1 MNNSGGVF
9 NSKVSYVSRLVFDL
23 MKPNSDDFKDFDEE
37 SSREDATEAEDNPN
51 RINYGL
57 NIKTKRL
64 WNGKLE
70 YLGDE
75 EEDE

>member
-1 MNNSGGVF
+1 
-9 NSKVSYVSRLVFDL
+9 

-37 SSREDATEAEDNPN
+37 SSREDATEADENAN

-64 WNGKLE
+64 WNGKIE
-70 YLGDE
+70 HLGDE
-75 EEDE
+75 ESEV

>member
-1 MNNSGGVF
+1 
-9 NSKVSYVSRLVFDL
+9 
-23 MKPNSDDFKDFDEE
+23 MKPNLDDFKDFDEE